1 MNVPSKLILASCL
14 VIKIKMNILWLAG
27 FIERMTTGGETHLPP
42 ISKFI
47 PPDFKFNC
55 EFDNAKTPAKS
66 THPDDEGELIINYFK
81 SEAFMKII
89 NEEK

>member
-1 MNVPSKLILASCL
+1 MPSHKN
-14 VIKIKMNILWLAG
+14 KDEYILWLAG

>member
-1 MNVPSKLILASCL
+1 
-14 VIKIKMNILWLAG
+14 
-27 FIERMTTGGETHLPP
+27 
-42 ISKFI
+42 
-47 PPDFKFNC
+47 
-55 EFDNAKTPAKS
+55 S